1 MLRRNKTD
9 MEKDNYIWK
18 KENIFFQKTKQGKKK
33 YIWRRNI
40 CFFAGEK
47 IDSRGKG
54 GKYLEKENMF
64 FCGGEESE
72 KEKEDHL
79 REAAPSR

>member
-1 MLRRNKTD
+1 

-33 YIWRRNI
+33 YIWRRKI

-54 GKYLEKENMF
+54 GIFGEGKYA
-64 FCGGEESE
+64 FCGGGE
-72 KEKEDHL
+72 
-79 REAAPSR
+79 